1 MGTKRTGSSS
11 TGNGLQH
18 RCFHFQKITPPEE
31 FSDFPNDPTACLE
44 SFTRMAGLAANTQS
58 IGIIPTVTLLSQ
70 HPAYVARMIATLDDM
85 SGGRCG
91 LNIVTG
97 WNKPE
102 YTQMGLWRGDEYY
115 ERRYE
120 YAAEYL
126 QILQELWRTGEYQE
140 IYQKWFGEEPRVAIE
155 LWP

>member
-1 MGTKRTGSSS
+1 MR
-11 TGNGLQH
+11 
-18 RCFHFQKITPPEE
+18 
-31 FSDFPNDPTACLE
+31 
-44 SFTRMAGLAANTQS
+44 
-58 IGIIPTVTLLSQ
+58 
-70 HPAYVARMIATLDDM
+70 
-85 SGGRCG
+85 

-126 QILQELWRTGEYQE
+126 QILQELWRTGNA
-140 IYQKWFGEEPRVAIE
+140 PTRVSSSILRNAVACPHPGGHSDRQRRYVTEGVEFVAQHAHQNFVMAHPEKLKDISDSVKAKGCHRKRGWH
-155 LWP
+155 LRAVQHYHRRN